1 MRYVEELVHIR
12 DLKIGDILDSLEAKV
27 IGRENIPASNIH
39 AVSDVHFPLSDG
51 RVLMQRDRMV
61 VRCRHGDVKK
71 IISSVAVPEHIKVR
85 REAPKSKQVEET
97 DGGMPKDLWS
107 NRGWR

>member
-12 DLKIGDILDSLEAKV
+12 DLKIGDILDSLEVKV
-27 IGRENIPASNIH
+27 IGRENIPASNVH
-39 AVSDVHFPLSDG
+39 AVSDVHFQLSDG

-61 VRCRHGDVKK
+61 VRCRNHDVKK

-85 REAPKSKQVEET
+85 REAPRNLQ
-97 DGGMPKDLWS
+97 G
-107 NRGWR
+107 